1 MTTKDTLSGTSSPL
15 DLDRQICHSLYS
27 AANALVRAYR
37 PYLAELD
44 LTYPQY
50 VVMMSL
56 WQRDGVSITD
66 LVGHTR
72 FDAGTLTPLL
82 RRLQGKGLVDIR
94 VADSDER
101 RRVVTLTR
109 QGRSLKAAAKELPAR
124 IACTVDMSE
133 DEALELKALCETLL
147 SKLSTGVQRD

>member
-1 MTTKDTLSGTSSPL
+1 MNANTQTGEPSAL

-37 PYLAELD
+37 PLLTKLD

-56 WQRDGVSITD
+56 WQRDGVNISD

-82 RRLQGKGLVDIR
+82 RRLQKKGLIDIQ
-94 VADSDER
+94 VADTDER
-101 RRVVTLTR
+101 RKVITVTA
-109 QGRSLKAAAKELPAR
+109 QGRSLKKSAENVPGQV
-124 IACTVDMSE
+124 ACSVDMTVE
-133 DEALELKALCETLL
+133 DALKLKALCEELFSRL
-147 SKLSTGVQRD
+147 S